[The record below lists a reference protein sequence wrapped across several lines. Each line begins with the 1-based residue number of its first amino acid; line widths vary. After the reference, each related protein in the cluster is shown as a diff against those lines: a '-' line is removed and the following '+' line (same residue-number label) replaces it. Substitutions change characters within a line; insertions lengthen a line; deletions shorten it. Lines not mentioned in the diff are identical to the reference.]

1 MSGPSGADVA
11 TLLEV
16 RGQEEGPQGTLRP
29 QGERCP
35 PWGVRHVGAASWHLY
50 THLSLPAPHPAW
62 RWVGWGPTWPV
73 GDPRRPDSSEKVAP
87 GSSGQGQML
96 SRPREAGLMES
107 SHLDALAVYGPG
119 WTPPSQDHPS
129 PYPAP
134 PPAHMMAR
142 PAPLAA
148 ADSPSFFWCVF

>member
-1 MSGPSGADVA
+1 MPSLGCEARGGSLMAPLHPPQSACTPPGMEVGGLGA
-11 TLLEV
+11 
-16 RGQEEGPQGTLRP
+16 
-29 QGERCP
+29 
-35 PWGVRHVGAASWHLY
+35 HL
-50 THLSLPAPHPAW
+50 ACG
-62 RWVGWGPTWPV
+62 R
-73 GDPRRPDSSEKVAP
+73 PRRPDSSEKVAL
-87 GSSGQGQML
+87 GSSGQGQMQ

-148 ADSPSFFWCVF
+148 ADSPSFLVCFLRIQILYRFVCGTQC